1 VSFAALILK
10 NLFRQRV
17 RTSLTVVGISIGIAA
32 IVAIWSGRGE
42 IRATRALARL
52 DPPSQF

>member
-1 VSFAALILK
+1 MSFAALILK